1 MENPTSQIQI
11 IGEVPDFGESCDI
24 VFESEL
30 SVNSIVH
37 FVRKDA
43 ETMVIRL
50 VDLEKIDGFEGL
62 LYRVGR
68 DAETRQI
75 VFEQASVEAVKEAWE
90 TQLLLDGLLKRTFN
104 NLIFLYRD
112 ADIGDAQSAKYQRG
126 MILQER
132 GFVEASYRRGGFA
145 AKHRYLIASSTALD
159 LSRIPTSDPEHGLMA
174 IIKDSFFRVLDIC
187 EKDGFRQTTLLHIP
201 EDLVEFFN
209 AGEELSGPEL
219 QIAEAARSDFN
230 ECAASEPIAALTSET
245 WLKRVES
252 PVGTSDEGELF
263 FAI

>member
-1 MENPTSQIQI
+1 MSRIQI

-90 TQLLLDGLLKRTFN
+90 TQLLLDGLLNRTFN

-112 ADIGDAQSAKYQRG
+112 ADIGDAQFAKYQRG

-132 GFVEASYRRGGFA
+132 GFVEASLQSYCSLGPGCPERLREAMA
-145 AKHRYLIASSTALD
+145 AAEVGD
-159 LSRIPTSDPEHGLMA
+159 DVFGDDPT
-174 IIKDSFFRVLDIC
+174 V
-187 EKDGFRQTTLLHIP
+187 RQL
-201 EDLVEFFN
+201 
-209 AGEELSGPEL
+209 EEIGAAMLGK
-219 QIAEAARSDFN
+219 EAALFVASGTQSRSTS
-230 ECAASEPIAALTSET
+230 AANDAQVSDDNSSILNPSTSVI
-245 WLKRVES
+245 R
-252 PVGTSDEGELF
+252 EL
-263 FAI
+263 